1 MDWGGEYHSQGN
13 LGGGLGPGEA
23 RHHWEGK
30 RRRGGPPYESLSLH
44 MQGLSEDRVSL
55 AQATGGKKPLA
66 RATGDWVPL
75 VQAVGG
81 WSPPVCIKGS
91 GGLSTIWHLLCNL
104 QVAGINHS
112 SHLRNQRG
120 AWPTTTRGLLTGST
134 CSPSHLRG
142 QQKRGHCN

>member
-1 MDWGGEYHSQGN
+1 M
-13 LGGGLGPGEA
+13 
-23 RHHWEGK
+23 
-30 RRRGGPPYESLSLH
+30 
-44 MQGLSEDRVSL
+44 
-55 AQATGGKKPLA
+55 
-66 RATGDWVPL
+66 PL

-142 QQKRGHCN
+142 QQKKRALQATNTCCFSRSPGNPPTLLLPLPKALGSTPTHLITVTSQDPATRRACSAPPEWVKQD